1 MRRPGCGASTRASE
15 AFAPPGSADRWSVH
29 TTKDSETMSHEQIDG
44 GRLNRRDFFRTAG
57 AGVAA
62 ATVMMTPREAAQAQ
76 AAAQK
81 AALDR
86 IASNSYPIRPLFKSR
101 VNPGGGARGGAA
113 ARGDSAGN
121 PAAAQPP
128 AGGRGAGAGAGAAGG
143 RGAGAGRGAADAE
156 ALAQN
161 PNAARP
167 LAVAEAAATARANN
181 LNTQQ
186 MKEKYGEITM
196 LDFPQ
201 FTKDTFPGVT
211 HMDLFSSLFGDVTDD
226 SMFLEGPGG
235 RTGGFDPISPSG
247 RKWLDKLADNCA
259 KLGVKVQHI
268 SNNAPTNLAN
278 YGSPE
283 NDAQRKAGVAMAKR
297 WLEGCAVLGVKSM
310 RMNSPQALGPSI
322 RPNAIPRGP
331 GDGYPRNIDIVP
343 LLETAIE
350 SYKEMS
356 DFGGNLGIRVTIENH
371 WGLAADPMNIRTI
384 IDEVNHPYCEASP
397 DFGNW
402 EHDYM
407 LFNGLKALAPYSHT
421 NVHAKYWDRWGDKND
436 VQRSTRIMLAGGFKG
451 TFALEYEQGP
461 LNGVEGAKYLYK
473 EVLAALTT
481 PTPVVG

>member
-1 MRRPGCGASTRASE
+1 
-15 AFAPPGSADRWSVH
+15 
-29 TTKDSETMSHEQIDG
+29 MSHENRDAG
-44 GRLNRRDFFRTAG
+44 TLNRRDFFKTAG

-62 ATVMMTPREAAQAQ
+62 ATVLMTPREAALAREP
-76 AAAQK
+76 AEK

-86 IASNSYPIRPLFKSR
+86 IAGNSYPIRPLFKQR
-101 VNPGGGARGGAA
+101 PNPGAGTGRAAGAGVAPGDN
-113 ARGDSAGN
+113 ARN
-121 PAAAQPP
+121 PAAV
-128 AGGRGAGAGAGAAGG
+128 
-143 RGAGAGRGAADAE
+143 GAGRGGAQANPGGRGGTADAE
-156 ALAQN
+156 PLDQN
-161 PNAARP
+161 PNAAKP
-167 LAVAEAAATARANN
+167 LAVAAAATAARANN

-211 HMDLFSSLFGDVTDD
+211 RMDLFSSLFGDVTDD
-226 SMFLEGPGG
+226 SMFIAGPNG
-235 RTGGFDPISPSG
+235 RPGGFDPLSASG
-247 RKWLDKLADNCA
+247 RKWLDKLAGILV
-259 KLGVKVQHI
+259 KTGTKVQHI
-268 SNNAPTNLAN
+268 SNNAPANLAA
-278 YGSPE
+278 YGSDE
-283 NDAQRKAGVAMAKR
+283 EDAKRKAGVAMARR

-343 LLETAIE
+343 LLAAAIE
-350 SYKEMS
+350 SYKEMA
-356 DFGGNLGIRVTIENH
+356 DFGGNLGIRVTLENH

-407 LFNGLKALAPYSHT
+407 LFNGLKALAPYAHT
-421 NVHAKYWDRWGDKND
+421 NVHAKYWDRWGDMND